1 MEKFGY
7 TLNPSS
13 RIDLD
18 NADKETFARLVQ
30 MEPDARKCMACGSCT
45 ATCTATNASGNIY
58 SCNEGS
64 THSTMHSCS
73 TSTSTSTTSTS
84 TSTPTAFTA
93 GAFSPTS
100 LRSAIL
106 ALQNGK
112 PEQALESLKRCL
124 LCGKCTMVC
133 PRGIN
138 TRHLILAINAIYQN
152 N

>member
-30 MEPDARKCMACGSCT
+30 MEPDARKCMACGCCT
-45 ATCTATNASGNIY
+45 ATCTAGNIT
-58 SCNEGS
+58 NN
-64 THSTMHSCS
+64 
-73 TSTSTSTTSTS
+73 
-84 TSTPTAFTA
+84 TADS
-93 GAFSPTS
+93 FSPTS

-112 PEQALESLKRCL
+112 PEQALKSLKRCL

-138 TRHLILAINAIYQN
+138 TRHLILAINTIYQN